1 MKTHLNYIVVQ
12 CEVPKKAKLVYNSNN
27 QMVYGTYNY
36 SYWGESLTNLHITG
50 GPHIVVTMSFEAALL
65 TTELFSIRIS
75 GEITR
80 WVLTSSAWL
89 LFWPRGTY

>member
-1 MKTHLNYIVVQ
+1 MVLITIVTGAY
-12 CEVPKKAKLVYNSNN
+12 KA
-27 QMVYGTYNY
+27 
-36 SYWGESLTNLHITG
+36 TNITG
-50 GPHIVVTMSFEAALL
+50 GPHIVVTMSFETALL

-75 GEITR
+75 GETTR